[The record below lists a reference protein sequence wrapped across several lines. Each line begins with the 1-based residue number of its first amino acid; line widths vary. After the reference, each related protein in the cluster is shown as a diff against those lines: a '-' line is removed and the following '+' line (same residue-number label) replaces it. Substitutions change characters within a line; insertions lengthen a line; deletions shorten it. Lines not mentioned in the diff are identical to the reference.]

1 MGRGLSL
8 NLKLAMAA
16 KSIKPVSINE
26 AVLNDLARYDN
37 FIHNL
42 RLLKIGIVSHTTISK
57 FINYICPRPI

>member
-1 MGRGLSL
+1 MGRGLNL
-8 NLKLAMAA
+8 NLALAMAA
-16 KSIKPVSINE
+16 KSIKPVSIND

-57 FINYICPRPI
+57 LYVPAPYTSV

>member
-1 MGRGLSL
+1 MGRGL

-37 FIHNL
+37 LDLAL
-42 RLLKIGIVSHTTISK
+42 RINIRIGRAR
-57 FINYICPRPI
+57 N